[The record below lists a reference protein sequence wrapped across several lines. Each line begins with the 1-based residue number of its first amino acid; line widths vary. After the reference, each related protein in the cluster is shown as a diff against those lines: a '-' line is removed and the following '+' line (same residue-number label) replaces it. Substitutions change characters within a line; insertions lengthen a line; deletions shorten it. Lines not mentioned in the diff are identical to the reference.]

1 MRDRITHEKVALDDS
16 GIIINERLSQVTG
29 ITKGEMLN
37 MTINDVPYSF
47 KVSGITENYAGNYIY
62 MTPSFYEENTGK
74 KLKYNLVYT
83 QLTEEG
89 KKDEREIANDWMKKD
104 EILTVSLIHEQ
115 LEGILSTLDS
125 LDVIVLVLVIC
136 AAMLA
141 VVVLY
146 NLTNINI
153 SERVREIATIKVLGF
168 YNMETANYIYRENI
182 ILTLTGALIGLPL
195 GNVFV
200 SFVVEAIQMDM
211 VMFPKYVTPISFFY
225 GFALTIL
232 FSLFVNFIMF
242 FRMKKISMVESLKS
256 IE

>member
-1 MRDRITHEKVALDDS
+1 
-16 GIIINERLSQVTG
+16 
-29 ITKGEMLN
+29 
-37 MTINDVPYSF
+37 
-47 KVSGITENYAGNYIY
+47 
-62 MTPSFYEENTGK
+62 
-74 KLKYNLVYT
+74 
-83 QLTEEG
+83 
-89 KKDEREIANDWMKKD
+89 MKKD